1 MRGWAEWCEPF
12 GEGLWHPVNISHRS
26 GRTGTPASRA
36 GLPAHRHFVWRSRP
50 RCERRDGRT
59 WWLRYIDARNV
70 DCRSLIIVMQDSL
83 TFIMYYLFLARKKG
97 AKSSNAL
104 NIFNLNAAK
113 QQNISDFACTYSDV
127 SPWVQVLTWTPVSP
141 EKWSWPTFPWR
152 EKRKNANSCHTPT
165 TMPRCP
171 RWSCSGTGCRGS
183 SVGFESETRIESI
196 WNHMKSIWNPY
207 EIHATISTI
216 LIS

>member
-1 MRGWAEWCEPF
+1 
-12 GEGLWHPVNISHRS
+12 
-26 GRTGTPASRA
+26 
-36 GLPAHRHFVWRSRP
+36 
-50 RCERRDGRT
+50 
-59 WWLRYIDARNV
+59 
-70 DCRSLIIVMQDSL
+70 
-83 TFIMYYLFLARKKG
+83 MYYHFLARKKG

-141 EKWSWPTFPWR
+141 EKWSWPNNLKGKT
-152 EKRKNANSCHTPT
+152 KRCEFVPHTT

-196 WNHMKSIWNPY
+196 WNQNEIKMKSIWNPCNH
-207 EIHATISTI
+207 IDNIDI
-216 LIS
+216 LIYHFIWEFQTLMPMCILSLHVDLELKGFSIYR